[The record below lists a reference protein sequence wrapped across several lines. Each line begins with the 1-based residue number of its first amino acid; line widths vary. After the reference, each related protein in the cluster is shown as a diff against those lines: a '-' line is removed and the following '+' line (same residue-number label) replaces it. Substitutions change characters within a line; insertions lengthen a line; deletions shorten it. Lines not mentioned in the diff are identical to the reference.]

1 MAEPLNSIERRV
13 LGVLLEKSLAQP
25 AYYPMTLNA
34 ISVACN
40 QRVNRDPIMD
50 VDEDTAWAA
59 LEELRKGNWVSRIL
73 PQGSSRVD
81 KFRHEVQTKLGLE
94 KPQRAV
100 LTELLLRG
108 PQTVGEL
115 RTRCSR
121 MYAFENLEAVSAV
134 LEHLGQAGLAAPMPR
149 VPGQSAI
156 RFAHKLYPPGEQPE
170 TAAEVSEPRGGAVT
184 AAGGVVGASAAGS
197 AEVELLRGEL
207 AELRE
212 ECAELRRRIEALE
225 GLVRG

>member
-1 MAEPLNSIERRV
+1 MAEPLNAIERRV

-40 QRVNRDPIMD
+40 QRVNRDPVMD
-50 VDEDTAWAA
+50 VDEDAAWGA

-108 PQTVGEL
+108 PQTAGEL

-134 LEHLGQAGLAAPMPR
+134 LDHLEQAGLAGPLPR

-156 RFAHKLYPPGEQPE
+156 RYAHKLYPPGEQLE
-170 TAAEVSEPRGGAVT
+170 TVSEAADAVRGAGGARAAAE
-184 AAGGVVGASAAGS
+184 
-197 AEVELLRGEL
+197 AETEALR
-207 AELRE
+207 AELTELRASCE
-212 ECAELRRRIEALE
+212 DLRRRVETLE
-225 GLVRG
+225 RLVRG

>member
-1 MAEPLNSIERRV
+1 MAESLNSIERRV

-25 AYYPMTLNA
+25 AYYPMTLNS

-40 QRVNRDPIMD
+40 QRVNRDPVMD
-50 VDEDTAWAA
+50 VDEDTAWGA
-59 LEELRKGNWVSRIL
+59 LEELRKGGWVSRIL

-115 RTRCSR
+115 RTRCAR

-134 LEHLGQAGLAAPMPR
+134 LEHLGQAGLAAPLPR
-149 VPGQSAI
+149 VPGQSAT
-156 RFAHKLYPPGEQPE
+156 RYAHKLYPPGEQPE
-170 TAAEVSEPRGGAVT
+170 TVAEAAEPAR
-184 AAGGVVGASAAGS
+184 AATMPSGASIANKVGEG
-197 AEVELLRGEL
+197 EVEALRAEI

-212 ECAELRRRIEALE
+212 ECAELRRRVETLE